1 MKIEYE
7 ATFTNID
14 KDEVRERLRQAGA
27 VLVKPEFLQKRVVF
41 NLPNNDPNSWLRV
54 RDEGDKITMSLKKV
68 EGSNIQDQ
76 KETCFTVSDF
86 EEAREFL
93 HLLGCQYKS
102 YQETKRE
109 LWTLDG
115 AEITIDEWPYLEPF
129 VEIEAL
135 DEDTVKELA
144 FKLSFIYEQ
153 AYFGAVDVLY
163 GKKYNCPLDVI
174 NLQTPRITFDDPN
187 PFA

>member
-7 ATFTNID
+7 ATFININ
-14 KDEVRERLRQAGA
+14 KDEIREKLKSLGA
-27 VLVKPEFLQKRVVF
+27 SLVKPEFLQKRVVF

-54 RDEGDKITMSLKKV
+54 RDEGDKITMSLKRV
-68 EGSNIQDQ
+68 DGSDIDNQ

-86 EEAREFL
+86 EEAKEFL
-93 HLLGCQYKS
+93 HLLGCPYKA

-109 LWTLDG
+109 LWLLG
-115 AEITIDEWPYLEPF
+115 GVEITIDEWPYLEPF
-129 VEIEAL
+129 VEIEAQ
-135 DEDTVKELA
+135 DEDSVKEAAINLG
-144 FKLSFIYEQ
+144 FNYNE

-163 GKKYNCPLDVI
+163 SQKYGCPLELI
-174 NLQTPRITFDDPN
+174 NLHTPRITFEDPN

>member
-7 ATFTNID
+7 ATFTNIN
-14 KDEVRERLRQAGA
+14 KDDIRERLKAIGA
-27 VLVKPEFLQKRVVF
+27 TLIKPEFLQKRVVF

-54 RDEGDKITMSLKKV
+54 RDEGDRITMSLKKV
-68 EGSNIQDQ
+68 EGNNIQDQ

-86 EEAREFL
+86 AEAKEFL
-93 HLLGCQYKS
+93 HLLGCPYKS

-109 LWTLDG
+109 LWILDG
-115 AEITIDEWPYLEPF
+115 VEITIDEWPYLEPF

-135 DEDTVKELA
+135 DEDMVKDVALRLG
-144 FKLSFIYEQ
+144 FMYEQ

-163 GKKYNCPLDVI
+163 SEKYNCSVELI
-174 NLQTPRITFDDPN
+174 NLYTPRITFDDPN
-187 PFA
+187 PFI